1 MSEFGEALAIGQ
13 KFNQEAIGQLDN
25 RIIGEANAKQAMRLA
40 IVTGQN
46 VVLAGV
52 PAIGKTELAS
62 EAYKLVEGIE
72 EENVARVPHSADLTG
87 KRLIGGSVKTETE
100 TYEEGVVKNHTQTT
114 KIDAIIH
121 KDSQVI
127 WIDELSRVNPWALND
142 ALDAFENRRITND
155 SGVVALDGLL
165 YAVSTM
171 NPSENKQATFKIA
184 DAMASRHAIGAIM
197 GDKDNADEQEA
208 ILNGLFNGF
217 EPKEIQSVITL
228 KELDILRGTK
238 LALPENLRKLAK
250 ELVTNSVKVLADHEI
265 EEGTPRFFN
274 QVKKNANGLA
284 LMNGSQTITE
294 AELLEATKFTI
305 GGRIATKG
313 SPRRSRGTGLNTVLN
328 DIVTEVTK

>member
-1 MSEFGEALAIGQ
+1 MSEFGEALSIGQ
-13 KFNQEAIGQLDN
+13 KFSQEATTQLDG
-25 RIIGEANAKQAMRLA
+25 RIIGEANAKQGMRLA

-87 KRLIGGSVKTETE
+87 KRLIGGSVKVETDTDKDGE
-100 TYEEGVVKNHTQTT
+100 LTTHTQTT

-121 KDSQVI
+121 EDSQVI

-155 SGVVALDGLL
+155 SGVVSLNGLV

-197 GDKDNADEQEA
+197 GDKDNAEEQEA
-208 ILNGLFNGF
+208 ILDGLFDGF
-217 EPKEIQSVITL
+217 EPKEIKSVITL
-228 KELDILRGTK
+228 KELEILRDTK
-238 LALPENLRKLAK
+238 LALPASLRLLAK
-250 ELVTNSVKVLADHEI
+250 KLVTNSVKVLAEHEI

-274 QVKKNANGLA
+274 QVRKNANGLA
-284 LMNGSQTITE
+284 LMNGSQTIGE
-294 AELLEATKFTI
+294 SELLDATRFTI

-313 SPRRSRGTGLNTVLN
+313 SPRSPRGTSLNTVLN
-328 DIVTEVTK
+328 DIVTKVTD